1 MNRLNLKGVTP
12 AVWARTIAFLLSGIN
27 MIAVSFFDFQ
37 LLPYADEEIYTGVSA
52 VVTFIFGLIATYKD
66 TPLTIAAQKGNK
78 VTKELKEEAKK

>member
-1 MNRLNLKGVTP
+1 MNRLNLKGVPP

-66 TPLTIAAQKGNK
+66 TPLTIAAQKGHK